1 MTILSPLRLQSG
13 KVYRGYF
20 MIYGKISS
28 AQLAGGVNSNPPII
42 GRSIDSTLSGD
53 VDVHNRLNYI
63 EDHVVMPNMDFDDT
77 WGWWA
82 QVQNGH
88 TYKINGQDVPDSGD
102 KRADSIIVHK
112 RALTENYLNLDVSP
126 AIVTQTKVTYN
137 SNAGENFTRM
147 ASEYHELIGEG
158 HCIAEKDHS
167 TPNFSSIGAT
177 CYNKFK
183 GNVGMCAVIGRIEDV
198 AYTDEEL
205 GISANDIKGK
215 TGLGSSK
222 SCAGGFFVTRRSNYS
237 QGRHNAS
244 YSIGAETYALNAAEE
259 DGILGTDGYPDN
271 KDFHSFRTWIN
282 AIHLVGGGRRPA
294 TDGIL
299 INGFTTTVPIDSD
312 GNYTSDS
319 SQVSKRVTMHNG
331 FLNGIVIGGS
341 SMAVRHIVK
350 VTNAKGDVLSGYTTD
365 GNSTETVGINT
376 SSWSKLEG
384 KNYGFYLLKHG
395 YSGRILHSRGS
406 ALFEAPAFKFL
417 NSKGDMPVVIS
428 AGNIKDDNGNIVRGY
443 TPYLLFKTGADRS
456 ERPSDISRAKIGYN
470 TTTQYLNTVSDGD
483 IRFVVN
489 GSFSTVAN
497 TDDDVDQD
505 PTIPI
510 HAETDAIIYKFQG
523 RSFISSVTA
532 STVSNPLYADLG
544 SAVYKWGNIYAVN
557 GTINTSDRNLKE
569 NIVDVTPEL
578 MRAWSKVGYKVFNFK
593 GRNRKHI
600 GVIAQDVDEAFK
612 SEGLNARDYGLF
624 CEDTDEQG
632 NVILGIRYSEC
643 LALECAYLRYIYSS
657 HSA

>member
-1 MTILSPLRLQSG
+1 MSDIQVQTRTITGNVVSTTSENAAYARTNN
-13 KVYRGYF
+13 R
-20 MIYGKISS
+20 
-28 AQLAGGVNSNPPII
+28 
-42 GRSIDSTLSGD
+42 IDTLES
-53 VDVHNRLNYI
+53 YI
-63 EDHVVMPNMDFDDT
+63 DNAITTNGEFDDT

-88 TYKINGQDVPDSGD
+88 GNDLGD
-102 KRADSIIVHK
+102 KREDSVFVHK
-112 RALTENYLNLDVSP
+112 RDLVENFKSLDVSP
-126 AIVTQTKVTYN
+126 ALVTQTRVTYN
-137 SNAGENFTRM
+137 SNTGENFTRM

-158 HCIAEKDHS
+158 HCIASQDHS

-183 GNVGMCAVIGRIEDV
+183 GNVGMCAVIGRIDDV

-205 GISANDIKGK
+205 GISPNDTDGT
-215 TGLGSSK
+215 TGMGSSK

-341 SMAVRHIVK
+341 SMAIRHIVK
-350 VTNAKGDVLSGYTTD
+350 VTDANGTELSGYATD
-365 GNSTETVGINT
+365 GNSIKTVGINT
-376 SSWSKLEG
+376 ASWSKSEG
-384 KNYGFYLLKHG
+384 KNYGFYLMKHG
-395 YSGRILHSRGS
+395 YSGRILYSRGT
-406 ALFEAPAFKFL
+406 ALFESPGTKFL
-417 NSKGDMPVVIS
+417 NANGSMPFAIS
-428 AGNIKDDNGNIVRGY
+428 ANGV
-443 TPYLLFKTGADRS
+443 PYIDFKTGTDS
-456 ERPSDISRAKIGYN
+456 NYYEDPTTKKIPKERPNDTTRVRIGYN
-470 TTTQYLNTVSDGD
+470 PTNNYLNTISDGD

-489 GSFSTVAN
+489 GSFTATTNQS
-497 TDDDVDQD
+497 
-505 PTIPI
+505 
-510 HAETDAIIYKFQG
+510 AETDQDSTDNVESEDNSIVYKFQG
-523 RSFISSVTA
+523 NSFISSVAA
-532 STVSNPLYADLG
+532 STTENPLYANLG
-544 SAVYKWGNIYAVN
+544 SASYKWGNIYAVN
-557 GTINTSDRNLKE
+557 GTINTSDRNFKEDIQDIDDKVLK
-569 NIVDVTPEL
+569 
-578 MRAWSKVGYKVFNFK
+578 AWSKVGYKIFKFK
-593 GRNRKHI
+593 GGDRKHF
-600 GVIAQDVDEAFK
+600 GVIAQDVDDAFK

-624 CEDTDEQG
+624 CEDTDESG
-632 NVILGIRYSEC
+632 NIVLGIRYAEA
-643 LALECAYLRYIYSS
+643 LALECALLRNKIGG
-657 HSA
+657 